1 MSATDKRVILVT
13 GANKGLGYEAIKQLS
28 EHLPHAT
35 LLLATRS
42 VENGHKAVARMREQ
56 HAKVDNVKVI
66 ELDVTRKESLKGAAL
81 QVQSAY
87 GQLDVLVCNAGVSGM
102 NGETDE
108 TVLSVNLDGVHD
120 TIEAFL
126 PILRTTGLI
135 TVVASEV
142 GAWATHCLPAQ
153 LQERLSGNLPWTAI
167 EQLKHDWIAYKR
179 QQKHEQPWPPV
190 TLATGAYGISKSL
203 LLSWCRSYAREHT
216 QHKLVVVC
224 PGYCATDLNKNTGP
238 RSAALGGSSIIWPI
252 LHSEAETGLF
262 YQDGKSHPYVAPV
275 PAFMT
280 GQHLEKH

>member
-28 EHLPHAT
+28 EHLPLAT
-35 LLLATRS
+35 LLLGTRS
-42 VENGHKAVARMREQ
+42 AENGHNAVARMRAQ

-66 ELDVTRKESLKGAAL
+66 ELDVTSKEALKRAA
-81 QVQSAY
+81 QHVKSVY
-87 GQLDVLVCNAGVSGM
+87 GHLDVLVCNAGVSGM

-108 TVLSVNLDGVHD
+108 TVLAVNLDGVHD

-126 PILRTTGLI
+126 PVLRATGLI

-142 GAWATHCLPAQ
+142 GAWATHSLPAQ
-153 LQERLSGNLPWTAI
+153 LQELLNGNRPWSAI
-167 EQLKHDWIAYKR
+167 EQLKHDWLAYKK

-190 TLATGAYGISKSL
+190 TLVTGAYGISKSL

-224 PGYCATDLNKNTGP
+224 PGTVRPT
-238 RSAALGGSSIIWPI
+238 
-252 LHSEAETGLF
+252 
-262 YQDGKSHPYVAPV
+262 
-275 PAFMT
+275 
-280 GQHLEKH
+280 